1 LKEAGIL
8 NRSSINGEEE
18 WSSGGT
24 PFFSSHHLSDTIRRV
39 LFGKKQT
46 RRYHHCVFLSLS
58 VPYHHPLINLLSAL
72 TLFHF
77 GMANTNSA
85 TSHPKAPAADR
96 ASKPSATSRTKAT
109 APRNINLDEDEENI
123 VPERTRTDR
132 SRSTKQA
139 QIGKLS
145 HIATSDLLSLA
156 SDEEALDKEMAALS
170 KKLNAYKKTKRQQE
184 KSW

>member
-1 LKEAGIL
+1 
-8 NRSSINGEEE
+8 
-18 WSSGGT
+18 
-24 PFFSSHHLSDTIRRV
+24 
-39 LFGKKQT
+39 
-46 RRYHHCVFLSLS
+46 
-58 VPYHHPLINLLSAL
+58 
-72 TLFHF
+72 
-77 GMANTNSA
+77 MANTNSE
-85 TSHPKAPAADR
+85 TSHLKAPAADC
-96 ASKPSATSRTKAT
+96 APKPSATSRTKAT

-156 SDEEALDKEMAALS
+156 SDEEALDKEMAVLS

>member
-1 LKEAGIL
+1 
-8 NRSSINGEEE
+8 
-18 WSSGGT
+18 
-24 PFFSSHHLSDTIRRV
+24 
-39 LFGKKQT
+39 
-46 RRYHHCVFLSLS
+46 
-58 VPYHHPLINLLSAL
+58 
-72 TLFHF
+72 
-77 GMANTNSA
+77 MANTNSA